1 MRDNGLPKAK
11 RRLIWAVAGL
21 ALTGCADL
29 TPGKVVAVAPP
40 ASAVAACSAPVT
52 LPERDLSAA
61 EVEIY
66 WGRDR
71 SALRICA
78 SRHEVLAQHLED

>member
-1 MRDNGLPKAK
+1 MRRENLVKVK
-11 RRLIWAVAGL
+11 RCAIWAVAGL

-29 TPGKVVAVAPP
+29 TPGKVAAVAPP

-52 LPERDLSAA
+52 LPERDLTAA